1 MMDEENGLPDFK
13 DLEIKLGRKIPE
25 SLIRS
30 FNERD
35 LKTKSEEKRLATPV
49 TVKNHTSADLKRL
62 ESKMLFLKQEM
73 AHLRAI
79 DVKLMHQLLT
89 INDGIESIRWVM
101 EERAGVASRESSL
114 TGSLY
119 SLSDSQDTSQ
129 RGSCNSLHDCSDSL
143 DGISVGSYLDT
154 LGEDL
159 EEDLGEDLPNHP
171 SPTEMTNGFPEKS
184 TTVDDEDLL
193 KKPPPLRPRVETDE
207 YYIFG

>member
-1 MMDEENGLPDFK
+1 
-13 DLEIKLGRKIPE
+13 
-25 SLIRS
+25 
-30 FNERD
+30 
-35 LKTKSEEKRLATPV
+35 
-49 TVKNHTSADLKRL
+49 
-62 ESKMLFLKQEM
+62 
-73 AHLRAI
+73 
-79 DVKLMHQLLT
+79 MHQLLT

-119 SLSDSQDTSQ
+119 SLSDSMEGTSD

-159 EEDLGEDLPNHP
+159 EDELGEDLPIRP
-171 SPTEMTNGFPEKS
+171 SPADKIDGFPEKS
-184 TTVDDEDLL
+184 TTVDEDMI
-193 KKPPPLRPRVETDE
+193 KKPLLLRPRVESDE